1 MTGKLDDLGLPP
13 FFHAPERGIH
23 RCVSQRQA
31 PVNVKSWQATGHPL
45 RRRMSVVLDAD
56 WVLAM
61 EQILRCLWD
70 MAKIAL
76 ENQWFDSFGKP
87 VV

>member
-1 MTGKLDDLGLPP
+1 MTGQIDDLGLPP

-45 RRRMSVVLDAD
+45 RRMSVVLDAVVGF
-56 WVLAM
+56 WQKS
-61 EQILRCLWD
+61 E
-70 MAKIAL
+70 
-76 ENQWFDSFGKP
+76 SHGKNP
-87 VV
+87 PMSLGHG